1 MTQTKLTSHA
11 EKLPATTPWFK
22 VTGAEI
28 QVDQIG
34 QQVKKTKQAD
44 GGVHI
49 EGNPEAL
56 KKLEKVSENTNQ
68 YGLAAIKEFA
78 DALKY
83 SADAAAAAQ
92 THSVDT
98 AAAAQKYSAD
108 AAAAAQQRTDD
119 AQKFVAKSHKEEVQ
133 WLGTAGIVISV
144 SGVAIIFMMTSVAG
158 SFMSGVKK

>member
-11 EKLPATTPWFK
+11 EKLPATTPWVK
-22 VTGAEI
+22 GTGAEI
-28 QVDQIG
+28 QVDQVG
-34 QQVKKTKQAD
+34 QQVKKPKQAD

-56 KKLEKVSENTNQ
+56 TTLEKVSENTNQ

-92 THSVDT
+92 
-98 AAAAQKYSAD
+98 
-108 AAAAAQQRTDD
+108 QRTDD
-119 AQKFVAKSHKEEVQ
+119 AQKYVAKCHKEEVQ

>member
-1 MTQTKLTSHA
+1 MVTQTKLTSHA

-22 VTGAEI
+22 GTGAEI
-28 QVDQIG
+28 QVDQVG

-56 KKLEKVSENTNQ
+56 TTLEKVSENTNQ

-92 THSVDT
+92 
-98 AAAAQKYSAD
+98 
-108 AAAAAQQRTDD
+108 QRTDD
-119 AQKFVAKSHKEEVQ
+119 AQKYVAKCHKEEVQ

>member
-1 MTQTKLTSHA
+1 M
-11 EKLPATTPWFK
+11 
-22 VTGAEI
+22 TGAEI
-28 QVDQIG
+28 QVDQVG
-34 QQVKKTKQAD
+34 QQVKKPKQAD

-56 KKLEKVSENTNQ
+56 TTLEKFSENTNQ

-92 THSVDT
+92 
-98 AAAAQKYSAD
+98 
-108 AAAAAQQRTDD
+108 QRTDD
-119 AQKFVAKSHKEEVQ
+119 AQKYVAKCHKEEVQ

>member
-1 MTQTKLTSHA
+1 MVTQTKLTSHA

-22 VTGAEI
+22 GTGAEI
-28 QVDQIG
+28 QVDQVG
-34 QQVKKTKQAD
+34 QQVKKPKQAD

-56 KKLEKVSENTNQ
+56 TTLEKVSENTNQ

-92 THSVDT
+92 
-98 AAAAQKYSAD
+98 
-108 AAAAAQQRTDD
+108 QRTDD
-119 AQKFVAKSHKEEVQ
+119 AQKYVAKCHKEEVQ

>member
-22 VTGAEI
+22 GTGAEI
-28 QVDQIG
+28 QVDQVG
-34 QQVKKTKQAD
+34 QQVKKPKQAD

-56 KKLEKVSENTNQ
+56 TTLEKVSENTNQ

-78 DALKY
+78 
-83 SADAAAAAQ
+83 
-92 THSVDT
+92 
-98 AAAAQKYSAD
+98 AAQKYAAD

-119 AQKFVAKSHKEEVQ
+119 AQKYVAKCHKEEVQ

>member
-22 VTGAEI
+22 GTGAEI
-28 QVDQIG
+28 QVDQVG
-34 QQVKKTKQAD
+34 QQVKKPKQAD

-56 KKLEKVSENTNQ
+56 TTLEKVSENTNQ

-78 DALKY
+78 DAL
-83 SADAAAAAQ
+83 
-92 THSVDT
+92 
-98 AAAAQKYSAD
+98 KYSAD